1 MLAGIG
7 TLLVL
12 FFNGL
17 FIGGIA
23 GHLTRLDYVDTFYPF
38 VIGHGSFEL
47 TAIVFSGAAGLRLGY
62 ALIDP
67 GPFSRLDAL
76 RLAGRDVV
84 PMIYG
89 IVFMLVIAAFL
100 EAFWSSSTLLPV
112 STKYTVGALLWAL
125 VLVYCFSGR
134 RHEPR

>member
-12 FFNGL
+12 SFNGM
-17 FIGGIA
+17 FIGSVA

-62 ALIDP
+62 ALMRRI
-67 GPFSRLDAL
+67 SAL
-76 RLAGRDVV
+76 MFARMQAARMQITD
-84 PMIYG
+84 IYG
-89 IVFMLVIAAFL
+89 PTSA
-100 EAFWSSSTLLPV
+100 
-112 STKYTVGALLWAL
+112 
-125 VLVYCFSGR
+125 
-134 RHEPR
+134 